1 MGVRNYLVEGVSGAG
16 KTSVAEEL
24 ERRGYHVIHGDRVL
38 AYHGDPET
46 GEKLRR
52 PPGLSPIETAEWGYP
67 RWIWPVDTVR
77 ALQADQ
83 GHTST
88 FFCGGTR
95 NVGKFIEGFD
105 KIFVLDVG
113 RETLKSRLAHRGDD
127 EFGGKPEELGIVLRY
142 QALQETIRPDSI
154 RIDTGVPI
162 SQVVDTILSHCV

>member
-1 MGVRNYLVEGVSGAG
+1 M
-16 KTSVAEEL
+16 AEEL

-46 GEKLRR
+46 GEKVLR
-52 PPGLSPIETAEWGYP
+52 PPGMSAIETAEWGYP
-67 RWIWPVDTVR
+67 RWIWPADTVR
-77 ALQADQ
+77 ALQAD
-83 GHTST
+83 HAHVST

-95 NVGKFIEGFD
+95 NVGKFIQGFD